1 MSDMLQ
7 SRVYP
12 TFFTSPLA
20 SSGHWYEPYDSYHR
34 CPPYEIENTFSVG
47 RVPPPLAGS
56 ALGMTNPAK
65 LHTNMS

>member
-47 RVPPPLAGS
+47 RVPPLCKTTYKYELTG
-56 ALGMTNPAK
+56 GG
-65 LHTNMS
+65 